1 MSLETENIAN
11 FDIHSDEFLHL
22 VDSLDSEFSNTIVK
36 EDESCYSCGSDDIY
50 IDSTEGKT
58 ICLDCGLTLNEL
70 LDRSTDWASI
80 NSTNDNNSR
89 CGCPTNYYFPQS
101 SLGTKASNGKFSR
114 ISILERWSQMPY
126 KERSRLEVLKYIDL
140 KCSSGKV
147 KISQPIIDNA
157 KNLFNKLSMVKHL
170 NGENEGK
177 NIIIRGLNRKSIISA
192 CLLNGANLQGKPMT
206 PKEVAEIFEITE
218 KQVTKGNRKFRDMMT
233 NQTIVNNIK
242 SSQSDEYIDRKETLK
257 NLKLDEKQIMLA
269 KKIAKNV
276 KKLDIASDHQPASLA
291 AGSVL
296 LMATIFNLNLSKK
309 VISETF
315 KISQVTIVKTF
326 RKIYDYRKILISD
339 DATEKVIKLSNKVI
353 VEEETSEPLVT
364 IDEKDYETDDDDD
377 EDDEVNED
385 EIKNLFISSI

>member
-1 MSLETENIAN
+1 MSLETKNIAN

-157 KNLFNKLSMVKHL
+157 KNLFNKLSMVKHSR
-170 NGENEGK
+170 GENEGK

-233 NQTIVNNIK
+233 NQSIVNNIK
-242 SSQSDEYIDRKETLK
+242 SSQSEEYIDRKETLK
-257 NLKLDEKQIMLA
+257 NLKLDDKQIMLA

-296 LMATIFNLNLSKK
+296 LMASIFNLNLSKK

-339 DATEKVIKLSNKVI
+339 DATDKVIKLSNKTI
-353 VEEETSEPLVT
+353 EQDTTESLVT
-364 IDEKDYETDDDDD
+364 IEEKDYESD
-377 EDDEVNED
+377 ESEEDDDEVNED

>member
-1 MSLETENIAN
+1 MSLENENLVN

-22 VDSLDSEFSNTIVK
+22 VDSLESEFVK
-36 EDESCYSCGSDDIY
+36 SEKKYDESCFNCGSDDIY
-50 IDSTEGKT
+50 VDSTEGKT
-58 ICLDCGLTLNEL
+58 VCIGCGLKLSDL
-70 LDRSTDWASI
+70 LDSSTDWASI

-101 SLGTKASNGKFSR
+101 SLGTKAGNGKYSR

-140 KCSSGKV
+140 KCTSGKV

-206 PKEVAEIFEITE
+206 PKEVAEIFGITE

-257 NLKLDEKQIMLA
+257 NLKLDERQIMLA
-269 KKIAKNV
+269 KKIARNV

-296 LMATIFNLNLSKK
+296 LMASIFNLNLSKK

-339 DATEKVIKLSNKVI
+339 DATEKVIKLSNKNI
-353 VEEETSEPLVT
+353 IEQDTSEQLTV
-364 IDEKDYETDDDDD
+364 IEEKDYESDTEDDDD
-377 EDDEVNED
+377 ENDED
-385 EIKNLFISSI
+385 EIKNLFISNI

>member
-1 MSLETENIAN
+1 MSLEIKNIAN

-36 EDESCYSCGSDDIY
+36 KDESCYSCGSDDIY

-157 KNLFNKLSMVKHL
+157 KNLFNKLSMVKHSH
-170 NGENEGK
+170 GENEGK

-218 KQVTKGNRKFRDMMT
+218 KQVTKGNRKFRDMMI
-233 NQTIVNNIK
+233 NQSIVNNIK
-242 SSQSDEYIDRKETLK
+242 SSQSEEYIDRKETLK
-257 NLKLDEKQIMLA
+257 KLKLDDRQIMLA

-296 LMATIFNLNLSKK
+296 LMASIFNLNLSKK

-339 DATEKVIKLSNKVI
+339 DATDKVIKLSNKTI
-353 VEEETSEPLVT
+353 EQDTTESLVT
-364 IDEKDYETDDDDD
+364 IEEKDYESD
-377 EDDEVNED
+377 ESEEDDDEVNED

>member
-1 MSLETENIAN
+1 
-11 FDIHSDEFLHL
+11 
-22 VDSLDSEFSNTIVK
+22 
-36 EDESCYSCGSDDIY
+36 
-50 IDSTEGKT
+50 
-58 ICLDCGLTLNEL
+58 
-70 LDRSTDWASI
+70 
-80 NSTNDNNSR
+80 
-89 CGCPTNYYFPQS
+89 
-101 SLGTKASNGKFSR
+101 
-114 ISILERWSQMPY
+114 
-126 KERSRLEVLKYIDL
+126 
-140 KCSSGKV
+140 
-147 KISQPIIDNA
+147 
-157 KNLFNKLSMVKHL
+157 
-170 NGENEGK
+170 
-177 NIIIRGLNRKSIISA
+177 
-192 CLLNGANLQGKPMT
+192 
-206 PKEVAEIFEITE
+206 
-218 KQVTKGNRKFRDMMT
+218 MT

-296 LMATIFNLNLSKK
+296 LMASIFNLNLSKK

-364 IDEKDYETDDDDD
+364 IDEKDYETDDDED
-377 EDDEVNED
+377 EDDDDEVDED